1 MKPVLSESFR
11 TMKEFTSVVQVD
23 DSTELDIFTE
33 IGQHRIRQSII
44 AAVYRKERVM
54 RDRWRFALNP
64 LRIELAGT
72 EWVEESRRHARTILE
87 LDLVLNERTGEWVRR
102 TA

>member
-1 MKPVLSESFR
+1 MKPVLSGSFR
-11 TMKEFTSVVQVD
+11 TMKEFASVVQLD
-23 DSTELDIFTE
+23 DTTELDIFTE
-33 IGQHRIRQSII
+33 IGHHRMRQTII

-64 LRIELAGT
+64 LRMELAGT
-72 EWVEESRRHARTILE
+72 EWVEQTRRHAKTILE
-87 LDLVLNERTGEWVRR
+87 LDFVFNERTGEWARR